1 MTIEEYMEQLSSEL
15 KKLVGVQPVGKVWID
30 FHVPRGGIPFLAQE
44 VSRAL
49 YADLLK
55 YVQDTGQMKTEAEWQ
70 EMYAAQNGY
79 VPYYSDGDG
88 VNTFRMPSMGSTYPQ
103 FASSLDD
110 VRVFVE
116 EGLPNITGSFDIM
129 LNGGIVDNGIHSSL
143 NSVRPSGAFYNIK
156 TANTDWH
163 LAESNIGTNQ
173 NGHYTPYFDAS
184 RSSAVYGNSVHVT
197 PKTGKILIGVYAI
210 GVVTDVGS
218 IDTFELFETVEK
230 LNANL
235 DNKVNK
241 TGDVMTGALQIRASD
256 TPLYLLDPN
265 WAMGQIPASGENAR
279 RLWMV
284 GNEGEGSAVLQ
295 DIMYADGHKGFMMT
309 HRLNTS
315 SPWKS
320 IILGINPDGYTWI
333 HTDALRINF
342 GNGTGFWIE

>member
-1 MTIEEYMEQLSSEL
+1 MTIEEYIEQLSSEL

-44 VSRAL
+44 VSRSL

-116 EGLPNITGSFDIM
+116 EGLPNITGKDTLGWSGMNHGI
-129 LNGGIVDNGIHSSL
+129 LTNGSINTE
-143 NSVRPSGAFYNIK
+143 GAFRGDKHWANGWIAGNAS
-156 TANTDWH
+156 TATIN
-163 LAESNIGTNQ
+163 ENV
-173 NGHYTPYFDAS
+173 PYGVGFDAS
-184 RSSAVYGNSVHVT
+184 KSNSIYGNSIHVT

-218 IDTFELFETVEK
+218 VDTFELYETVEK

-241 TGDVMTGALQIRASD
+241 TGDTMTGALRNIGGEVIVDYTPDEANGFAQFRAINGAYATMLRND
-256 TPLYLLDPN
+256 
-265 WAMGQIPASGENAR
+265 
-279 RLWMV
+279 
-284 GNEGEGSAVLQ
+284 GS
-295 DIMYADGHKGFMMT
+295 
-309 HRLNTS
+309 N
-315 SPWKS
+315 
-320 IILGINPDGYTWI
+320 TWI
-333 HTDALRINF
+333 LLTDAGDQYGKWNGLRPMRIDNV
-342 GNGTGFWIE
+342 TGDVYIPNLYVGGGKIWIE

>member
-44 VSRAL
+44 VSRTL

-55 YVQDTGQMKTEAEWQ
+55 YAQDTGQMKTEAEWQ
-70 EMYAAQNGY
+70 EMYAAQDGY

-116 EGLPNITGSFDIM
+116 EGLPNITGKDTLGWSGMSHGI
-129 LNGGIVDNGIHSSL
+129 LTNGSINTE
-143 NSVRPSGAFYNIK
+143 GAFLGDK
-156 TANTDWH
+156 HWANGWV
-163 LAESNIGTNQ
+163 AGNASNSTINE
-173 NGHYTPYFDAS
+173 NVPYGVGFDAS
-184 RSSAVYGNSVHVT
+184 KSNSIYGNSVHVT

-218 IDTFELFETVEK
+218 VDTSELFEAVEK
-230 LNANL
+230 LNADLN
-235 DNKVNK
+235 NKVDK
-241 TGDVMTGALQIRASD
+241 TGDVMTGMLRVIAPD
-256 TPLYLLDPN
+256 TPLQLMDPN
-265 WAMGQIPASGENAR
+265 WAMGQVPASGENAK
-279 RLWMV
+279 RLWMI

-295 DIMYADGHKGFMMT
+295 DIVYADGHKGFMLT

-320 IILGINPDGYTWI
+320 LMLNINPDGYSYI